1 MSELTEAGLKT
12 LILEIKNFMEEADEK
27 IALQPTKLIIR
38 YADIGGFG
46 DPTARYPDEYAHKT

>member
-27 IALQPTKLIIR
+27 IALDRKSVV
-38 YADIGGFG
+38 
-46 DPTARYPDEYAHKT
+46 